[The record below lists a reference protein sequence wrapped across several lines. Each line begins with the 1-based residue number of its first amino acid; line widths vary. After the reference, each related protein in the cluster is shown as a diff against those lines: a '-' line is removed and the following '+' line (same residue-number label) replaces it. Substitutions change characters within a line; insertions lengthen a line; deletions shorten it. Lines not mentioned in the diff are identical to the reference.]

1 MLTTSHSSHG
11 RNLGRYFLWLPVFG
25 LACVLTAHPAGQQQ
39 SFPYHKAPDPTIP
52 GMGGGDVAPAVA
64 ARQIQALNAER
75 QKSMISDTDKLLK
88 LAKELNKDVDSNPDR
103 LTQVEL
109 HKLADIEKLARNVK
123 DKMSVSF
130 IGGPTYQEPSIPG
143 QPSTNPGSFGT
154 PIR

>member
-1 MLTTSHSSHG
+1 MLTTSHRSHN
-11 RNLGRYFLWLPVFG
+11 RNLGRYFLWLPIFG
-25 LACVLTAHPAGQQQ
+25 LTCVVTARPAGQN
-39 SFPYHKAPDPTIP
+39 FPYHKAPDSTIP
-52 GMGGGDVAPAVA
+52 GMADADPVAA

-103 LTQVEL
+103 LTQGEL

-123 DKMSVSF
+123 EKMSVSF

-143 QPSTNPGSFGT
+143 QPSTNPSMN
-154 PIR
+154 PIVH